1 MYHPSDAV
9 CDSWPLWPEETV
21 GRLLATRPEG
31 SPFASANPQTGS
43 PKGRPPLE
51 GKSSTQWPSEMPPG
65 EGSPVA
71 SATPAEALPEDPRRA
86 TGRGF
91 GGRKIPQRAINTNNK
106 NQHKNKKK
114 DQPYITHTQ
123 NKFITKTREEQ
134 QKER

>member
-1 MYHPSDAV
+1 MSSLR
-9 CDSWPLWPEETV
+9 CTGDSWPLWPEETV

-71 SATPAEALPEDPRRA
+71 SATPTEVLPEDPRRA

-91 GGRKIPQRAINTNNK
+91 GGGKIPQDQAKKQN
-106 NQHKNKKK
+106 KK
-114 DQPYITHTQ
+114 DQSYITKSAKKNTKILDDTSDAIYQ
-123 NKFITKTREEQ
+123 PNPIT
-134 QKER
+134 